1 MEILFK
7 NTTKYSKTVYQ
18 EFLQFHN
25 EKMGFKYN
33 LHSVQIISLLLFFA
47 IIQIKCHNIDLATI
61 FCFLIAC
68 FFFWRYLYPAMDVS
82 KNYNSEK
89 IQNEQEFTFTFYD
102 KYFTV
107 QNQTEMSHV
116 KYSQIYK
123 IFETPTFLYLYVD
136 ETHSLLVDKKTFSIG
151 SSDKFSDF
159 ISRKC
164 WYKFKIE
171 KNLRFM

>member
-61 FCFLIAC
+61 FHTMVLF
-68 FFFWRYLYPAMDVS
+68 P
-82 KNYNSEK
+82 EG
-89 IQNEQEFTFTFYD
+89 
-102 KYFTV
+102 
-107 QNQTEMSHV
+107 
-116 KYSQIYK
+116 
-123 IFETPTFLYLYVD
+123 
-136 ETHSLLVDKKTFSIG
+136 SL
-151 SSDKFSDF
+151 SSFQ
-159 ISRKC
+159 R
-164 WYKFKIE
+164 
-171 KNLRFM
+171 